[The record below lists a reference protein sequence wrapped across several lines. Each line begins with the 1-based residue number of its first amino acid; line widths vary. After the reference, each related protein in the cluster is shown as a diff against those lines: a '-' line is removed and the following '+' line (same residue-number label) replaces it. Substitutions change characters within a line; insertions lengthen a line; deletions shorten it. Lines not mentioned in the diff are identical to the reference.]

1 MKLDKNYKVRVT
13 PEQSREIQELVFKL
27 GGNLQSG
34 DTFVKETHLER
45 LYVSKCLKMSFG
57 LTEHGWS
64 YQEGAT
70 IQADDLIAL
79 LTDLSK
85 SAENPLQGVELTPE
99 FEVVAPHVNP
109 PSNDGATYVSEP
121 YNDVLF
127 PRFEVGQKAYC
138 PWLNDGELVTLGLDD
153 NGDLIAQTKKGLQA
167 FDCEGYALDCTPR
180 QPDLFPATNY
190 YFEHLSAIMPWIKF
204 EQPPTQA
211 DIDNEAVDKLA
222 QAMKNKLAKK
232 REQGYHGWETCKH
245 GDLVQLLINHVDK
258 GDPIDVANFCA
269 FLFARGELLTESV
282 LGE

>member
-1 MKLDKNYKVRVT
+1 MELKDFLKVKKVRCVDGVAGITTGKVYDVIGLDETYVHVT
-13 PEQSREIQELVFKL
+13 DDDGE
-27 GGNLQSG
+27 
-34 DTFVKETHLER
+34 ETHYWYCRFEPVLE
-45 LYVSKCLKMSFG
+45 
-57 LTEHGWS
+57 
-64 YQEGAT
+64 
-70 IQADDLIAL
+70 
-79 LTDLSK
+79 
-85 SAENPLQGVELTPE
+85 SAENPLQKMELTPE
-99 FEVVAPHVNP
+99 LEAVSPSCKP

-204 EQPPTQA
+204 ERPPTQE

-232 REQGYHGWETCKH
+232 REQGYKGWETCKH

-269 FLFARGELLTESV
+269 FLFARGEPLTQAV
-282 LGE
+282 LDE